1 MNNKKLSTGT
11 LFLITGIGLFWYVY
25 QDINFQSIKVVLKEL
40 KYGWIY
46 LSIILGLISSLVRA
60 LRWKILIDSIGYKPR
75 ILNLFLS
82 VQILYFINLVIPR
95 GGEIARCGILAKYE
109 KIPFAKLLG
118 TVFIERITDLFAFII
133 IFTGVFFLQLSLVK
147 EIFST
152 LKINPSEFQS
162 NIMIF
167 MLIALLLVLSW
178 WIIKKTGL
186 LDKFQ
191 NKINKIKE
199 EIIDG
204 IKSVMMIKKRWT
216 YIFLTFLIFLLWQ
229 LMFYVVF
236 FAYSPTCKMTLSAS
250 IFADIIGTFAF
261 LLPIQA
267 GIGVWHFLVSECLYL
282 FGLNREAGRMFALVA
297 HTFTNLIYLIFG
309 TLGFVIFPVIN
320 NGSTEKQEKQI
331 KITSVNKNF

>member
-1 MNNKKLSTGT
+1 MNNNKLATGT
-11 LFLITGIGLFWYVY
+11 LFFITGVGLFWYVY
-25 QDINFQSIKVVLKEL
+25 QDVNFQSIKVVIKEL
-40 KYGWIY
+40 KYSWIY
-46 LSIILGLISSLVRA
+46 LSIMLGLLSSYIRA
-60 LRWKILIDSIGYKPR
+60 LRWKILINSLGYKPK

-109 KIPFAKLLG
+109 KIPFTKLVG
-118 TVFIERITDLFAFII
+118 TVFIERLTDFFAFII
-133 IFTGVFFLQLSLVK
+133 IFSVLFFLQLSLVR

-152 LKINPSEFQS
+152 LKISPAGIQTK
-162 NIMIF
+162 ILIF
-167 MLIALLLVLSW
+167 TVVVILFLLCW

-186 LDKFQ
+186 PDKFQ

-199 EIIDG
+199 EITDG
-204 IKSVMMIKKRWT
+204 LKSVMTMEKKWT

-236 FAYSPTCKMTLSAS
+236 FAYSPTCKLTLSAS

-282 FGLNREAGRMFALVA
+282 FGLNKEAGKMFALVA

-309 TLGFVIFPVIN
+309 TLGFILFPLIN
-320 NGSTEKQEKQI
+320 NENPANISCQDPG
-331 KITSVNKNF
+331 